1 MSISIAEYE
10 HDRISTIVSSN
21 TLKSIQFCEN
31 QELFTEV
38 DLILSLGGD
47 GTFTGLHKFYEE
59 YKVPSIC
66 IPGTIDNDIPGTDYT
81 IGFDTATNTAVE
93 AIDRIRDTALSHN
106 RLFFV
111 EVMGR
116 HSGYIALNAG
126 VAGGAVGIVIPEA
139 PKPVAAYI
147 PAKKTGNLIFTA
159 GQLPMVNSE
168 LISKGLLGQ
177 DVEIEV
183 AHKAARICVI
193 NALAAIKG
201 LIGELDQIQQIV
213 RVVGY
218 VASVP
223 TFTQQPAV
231 VNGASELL
239 LEIFGHSGKHARSA
253 VGMAVLPLNASVEIE
268 LTVEVK

>member
-1 MSISIAEYE
+1 MANIES
-10 HDRISTIVSSN
+10 RI
-21 TLKSIQFCEN
+21 KE
-31 QELFTEV
+31 
-38 DLILSLGGD
+38 
-47 GTFTGLHKFYEE
+47 
-59 YKVPSIC
+59 
-66 IPGTIDNDIPGTDYT
+66 
-81 IGFDTATNTAVE
+81 IGFS
-93 AIDRIRDTALSHN
+93 L
-106 RLFFV
+106 
-111 EVMGR
+111 
-116 HSGYIALNAG
+116 
-126 VAGGAVGIVIPEA
+126 PEA

-159 GQLPMVNSE
+159 GQLPMVNGE

-177 DVEIEV
+177 DVEVEE
-183 AHKAARICVI
+183 ANKAARICTI

-201 LIGELDQIQQIV
+201 IIGDLDQIEQIV

-239 LEIFGHSGKHARSA
+239 LEIFGENGKHARSA